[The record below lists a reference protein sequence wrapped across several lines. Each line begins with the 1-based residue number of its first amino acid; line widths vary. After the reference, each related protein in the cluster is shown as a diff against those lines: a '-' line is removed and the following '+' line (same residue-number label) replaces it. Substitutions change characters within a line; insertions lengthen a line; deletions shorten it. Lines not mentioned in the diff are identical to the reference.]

1 MNDKTIISENFDFG
15 FSFTNEAEDNIARLE
30 EQQESKDKAIESLEN
45 KLNILYGTIT
55 IFLDNLAKNPEKS
68 TIHWPNRVEKI
79 TEYKKKLKMIVE
91 GK

>member
-1 MNDKTIISENFDFG
+1 MNDKIIISENFDFG
-15 FSFTNEAEDNIARLE
+15 FSFTNEVEDNIAKLE
-30 EQQESKDKAIESLEN
+30 EQQKSKDEIIESLEN
-45 KLNILYGTIT
+45 KLNILYDTIT
-55 IFLDNLAKNPEKS
+55 IFLDNLTKNPEKA